1 MDLVLAEV
9 VGSVASEEGIVATI
23 ADARLRHVKNP
34 NDQNSYIPARVQTW
48 CVLTSFLGVYF
59 AVTYCLP

>member
-1 MDLVLAEV
+1 
-9 VGSVASEEGIVATI
+9 VATI

>member
-1 MDLVLAEV
+1 MLRLTTTCMATNCCCQVDLVLAEV

-23 ADARLRHVKNP
+23 ADARLRHVKYP

-48 CVLTSFLGVYF
+48 
-59 AVTYCLP
+59 